1 MKKFISI
8 ICISMLPLAAA
19 IAQDPVKV
27 DPAHYKVLLNNAHVR
42 VLDIHVQAGEKT
54 PMHSH
59 PNYVVY
65 SFNDATV
72 KFTLPDGKTKTSTLK
87 AGEAK
92 WRNAETHAA
101 ENIGKKEIHVLNI
114 ELNK

>member
-1 MKKFISI
+1 MKKFIPI
-8 ICISMLPLAAA
+8 VCISMLSLTAAT
-19 IAQDPVKV
+19 AQDPVKV

-72 KFTLPDGKTKTSTLK
+72 KFTLPDGKTKTSTIK

-92 WRNAETHAA
+92 WRAAETHAG
-101 ENIGKKEIHVLNI
+101 ENVGKKEIHVLNI
-114 ELNK
+114 ELKK